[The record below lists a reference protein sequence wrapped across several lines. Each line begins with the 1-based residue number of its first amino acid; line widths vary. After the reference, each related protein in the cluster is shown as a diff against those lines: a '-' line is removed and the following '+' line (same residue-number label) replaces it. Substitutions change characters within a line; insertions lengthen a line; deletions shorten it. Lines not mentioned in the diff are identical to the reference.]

1 MAVSDSSVPLL
12 APEEPTP
19 FGLIL
24 CGDCSGGHYD
34 FVWML
39 LLLKVLRQA
48 KQGVLL
54 LSANHGRE
62 HYELVLRRH
71 GLDVGKLEA
80 QGLLEL
86 RILSFG
92 PGESWNDVIAP
103 CSINLMGK
111 RCLFIDDLEA
121 LEAFAPSASAAR
133 VFISSMFAC
142 LGKGDLDSIA
152 VFGRHV
158 PVGFDAPGSPSLTE
172 YCKHRAHVLVEIEP
186 LSSGRSHDAQGL
198 VTISYPLSKR
208 GLEVAGAAERYSFK
222 IAGAGSNVIFFSIRS

>member
-12 APEEPTP
+12 AQEGRAPL
-19 FGLIL
+19 GLIL
-24 CGDCSGGHYD
+24 CGDCSGGHHD

-80 QGLLEL
+80 EGLLEL
-86 RILSFG
+86 RVLSFG

-103 CSINLMGK
+103 CSIFMGK

-133 VFISSMFAC
+133 VFISSMFAK
-142 LGKGDLDSIA
+142 LHQGDLDSIA
-152 VFGRHV
+152 VFGRCV
-158 PVGFDAPGSPSLTE
+158 DVGDVNPSLAE

-222 IAGAGSNVIFFSIRS
+222 IAGAGSSVIFFSIRS